1 MDEQSK
7 WADLIN
13 QPTRLTCDRCGA
25 KVTILENIGSGR
37 CVCLDCVKEEM
48 NQRINWA
55 QRVDKGPA
63 EIIKTNGGK

>member
-1 MDEQSK
+1 MDINSK

-37 CVCLDCVKEEM
+37 CVCVDCVSEEM
-48 NQRINWA
+48 NQRIKWA
-55 QRVDKGPA
+55 RNIFIGPH
-63 EIIKTNGGK
+63 EIIKNEGEY